1 MICPMPYNDSLA
13 CCLPSQNL
21 PPEVIEMASLKYKG
35 SPRKKTNSELDVI
48 VSSLREENAYL
59 KKTLVELSRQHSEHN
74 KLIER
79 FLSLETVRLESCQ
92 QLTAKDE
99 KVALLS
105 KQLSKKEGKLMDVD
119 STSDEW
125 TSTNTTIELQNH
137 LNYALEKNKQWLE
150 YDQQR
155 EAYVRATLARMLWLE
170 KELNKANQ
178 ARSQQ
183 HNEDHSDVRERI
195 SQVQE
200 HYESLL
206 QKAKDELEVLR
217 EQLDMAH
224 QNLKVTQDWCKEKES
239 EVEEL
244 KQQLQTENI
253 SIKSA
258 PEDHHC
264 SEDEEQ
270 WLTAETEDLQCRL
283 DEEKRRSTNFE
294 MQLTFFQKCLKNC
307 HSEDQEKIADLE
319 RQARHSDHVATTI
332 FETLTITAVF
342 LVSVAS
348 NAGAAALVTWE
359 CRLLANKTILTLN
372 LFVADLLF
380 VSMIPLIVA
389 VRWTE
394 SWMLGFTACHTVLY
408 VICMSGCATI
418 TTLASI
424 SVERVQAIL
433 RLQAVPILNRRVV
446 IATLF
451 FIWAFSALTS
461 IPLSIFF
468 TVMEVDFPEQKHVH
482 ICTLRWPDTTAEI
495 VWNVTFTALCF
506 LLPGFII
513 VVSYSKILQIAKRCR
528 LGLRDRQP
536 VRNSLEY
543 HVSRQDMKLF
553 RTLLVLVLSFLIMWS
568 PIFIVTFL
576 ILARNFLDNLD
587 VSSTMFFWVVTFTL
601 ANSAL
606 NPILYSVRQFKK
618 VWRRFCCDSVIVP
631 LSSGQVQGIQP

>member
-1 MICPMPYNDSLA
+1 MKETHQPA
-13 CCLPSQNL
+13 WVRR
-21 PPEVIEMASLKYKG
+21 VIEMASLKYKG
-35 SPRKKTNSELDVI
+35 SPRKKPNPELDVI
-48 VSSLREENAYL
+48 VSSLRKENAYL

-74 KLIER
+74 KLVER

-99 KVALLS
+99 KVALQLS
-105 KQLSKKEGKLMDVD
+105 EQLSKKEGNLMDVD
-119 STSDEW
+119 SNSDEW
-125 TSTNTTIELQNH
+125 ASTNTTIELRNH
-137 LNYALEKNKQWLE
+137 LSYALEKNKQWLE

-170 KELNKANQ
+170 KELNEANQ

-183 HNEDHSDVRERI
+183 HNEDHSDVREQI
-195 SQVQE
+195 SQMQE
-200 HYESLL
+200 HYERLL

-217 EQLDMAH
+217 EQLNMAH
-224 QNLKVTQDWCKEKES
+224 QNLNITQNCCKERES

-244 KQQLQTENI
+244 KQQLQTENM
-253 SIKSA
+253 SVKSA
-258 PEDHHC
+258 PEDHHR

-283 DEEKRRSTNFE
+283 DEEKRRSANFK
-294 MQLTFFQKCLKNC
+294 QQKCLGNC
-307 HSEDQEKIADLE
+307 HNEDQEKIADLE
-319 RQARHSDHVATTI
+319 RQVYHSDHVATTI
-332 FETLTITAVF
+332 VETLAITAVF

-359 CRLLANKTILTLN
+359 RKLLANKTILTLN

-380 VSMIPLIVA
+380 VSMIPLVVA

-433 RLQAVPILNRRVV
+433 RLQPVPILNRRVV

-461 IPLSIFF
+461 IPLSLFF
-468 TVMEVDFPEQKHVH
+468 TVMEVDFPEQKRVH

-495 VWNVTFTALCF
+495 VWNVAFTALCF
-506 LLPGFII
+506 LLPGVII

-528 LGLRDRQP
+528 LGLRDSQP
-536 VRNSLEY
+536 VRDSHGY

-553 RTLLVLVLSFLIMWS
+553 RTLLVLVLSFLIMWC
-568 PIFIVTFL
+568 PIFIITFL
-576 ILARNFLDNLD
+576 ILARNFLDHLD
-587 VSSTMFFWVVTFTL
+587 VSSTIFFWVVTFTL

-606 NPILYSVRQFKK
+606 NPILYSVCQFKNA
-618 VWRRFCCDSVIVP
+618 WRRFCCGSVIVP
-631 LSSGQVQGIQP
+631 LRKGPRSSGQVQGIHP